1 MTGIWTLSESGW
13 SSRADSYSQWKIS
26 PKSADKQQIEQI
38 SEAHDRQPPSWAFF
52 LEIAEITPD
61 LVLVVVVIVMMF
73 DVGAIMVRLI
83 ELSAAFASLSAVL
96 AMLRDGIAQVFFCL
110 VNASYAAIVVVV
122 SARGQR
128 RTH

>member
-1 MTGIWTLSESGW
+1 
-13 SSRADSYSQWKIS
+13 
-26 PKSADKQQIEQI
+26 
-38 SEAHDRQPPSWAFF
+38 